1 MSSLAQQEANRAN
14 SLSSTGP
21 KTEEGKQRSSLNA
34 TSHRFTGQLIVV
46 SANETAAYE
55 NHCLAYLEQYQPKT
69 HEETDLVQQFADQH
83 WTLHQIA
90 AQQISV
96 LSLLNLTISEMMQ
109 KGAELDAINAA
120 TAAFY
125 KQISTLGTYEQRR
138 RRAAAETRARFE
150 ELVAKHEEEL
160 QKAAQICTSLKAQAK
175 PFNPQEFG
183 FVHSLSEI
191 EAFLTREARRADA
204 KKPIQK

>member
-1 MSSLAQQEANRAN
+1 MSSTAQLEANRTN
-14 SLSSTGP
+14 SLASTGP

-34 TSHRFTGQLIVV
+34 TSHGFTGQQIVV
-46 SANETAAYE
+46 SANEKAAYE

-69 HEETDLVQQFADQH
+69 HEENDLVQQFADQH

-96 LSLLNLTISEMMQ
+96 LSLLNLTMSKFMQ
-109 KGAELDAINAA
+109 EGAELDTIHAA
-120 TAAFY
+120 TAPFY
-125 KQISTLGTYEQRR
+125 KQLSTLGTYEQRR
-138 RRAAAETRARFE
+138 RRAAAETRFRLN
-150 ELVAKHEEEL
+150 ELIAQREVEL

-183 FVHSLSEI
+183 FVHSLPEI
-191 EAFLTREARRADA
+191 EAFVAREAYRADA
-204 KKPIQK
+204 QKPVR